1 MNRSIAALSLVTLAA
16 SAGMAAADTSY
27 LPIPTPYDGS
37 STVDFDFVRA
47 DGAGVVEIYTYNAG
61 QQGDL
66 IGSAP
71 VVAGANDNLRVDV
84 GIGTQLDLI
93 AVLRVGGQ
101 IVDTTVLPN
110 S

>member
-1 MNRSIAALSLVTLAA
+1 MNRTFAALTVVTLAA
-16 SAGMAAADTSY
+16 TAGMAAAETSY

-47 DGAGVVEIYTYNAG
+47 DGPGVVEIYTLQAG

-71 VVAGANDNLRVDV
+71 VVAGANQDLRVDV
-84 GIGTQLDLI
+84 GIGTQLDVL